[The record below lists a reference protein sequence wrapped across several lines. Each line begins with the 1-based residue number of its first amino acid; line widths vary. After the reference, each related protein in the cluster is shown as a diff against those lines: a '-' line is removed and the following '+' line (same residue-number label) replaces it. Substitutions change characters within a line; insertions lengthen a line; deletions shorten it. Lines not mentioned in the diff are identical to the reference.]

1 MTARHSAWSRTGRT
15 AAALAAV
22 AVLATACGTGDPDL
36 PEPETPAAPEEFTA
50 ANVDAWLD
58 ATVPEMLEEAGIA
71 GATVAVVGDGQVLT
85 TRGFGFADV
94 DGGVE
99 VDPAETLFRPGS
111 VSKVFT
117 ATAVMQLVEQGLV
130 DLDAD
135 VSEYLDFDIPREF
148 DEDLTLRHLLTHT
161 GGFEERVSGLIAFEG
176 TGAHL
181 REALATDPPE
191 QVFRPGTTPSYSNYG
206 NALAGYIVER
216 VAGVPFEEYI
226 AVELLQP
233 LGMDSSSFEQPLP
246 ADLADRMSNGYASA
260 DGPAQPFEHVGT
272 PPAGALSATADDMA
286 QFMLAQLGARPDGVE
301 LLDAATREQMYSPA
315 LDGGSLAEF
324 AGAQRMTLG
333 WFQEDQNGHRVVGH
347 GGDTNWFHSHLNL
360 YPDDGAGIFV
370 SFNSS
375 GTAGTETLGLRA
387 DLMAGFADR
396 YFPGE
401 TEAAVAEGWSAD
413 DVAGTYY
420 SSRGSESTFLSA
432 LGVFNTTEVTALDD
446 GRLYFAADPGTQEP
460 GVFEPVGGGVWRE
473 VGGDRTIA
481 VRTEDGEVTGIV
493 HDAAF
498 TLLPLDVEREL
509 SAPLLAAAVAVL
521 LLALLAWPA
530 GAVYRRLRRR
540 PGPGREG
547 RVSRALVR
555 VGAACAVLAIAGWV
569 AIVVMAMSLQEPS
582 AALIRT
588 VQVVQLIAA
597 LGLIPAVVRFVGE
610 IRRKAG
616 WRAVTGTVVVFLALA
631 AVADFAIEFHLLSPN
646 ISY

>member
-1 MTARHSAWSRTGRT
+1 MTARHPARRRLGGT

-22 AVLATACGTGDPDL
+22 AILATACSTSDPEL
-36 PEPETPAAPEEFTA
+36 PEPETPAAPEELTA

-58 ATVPEMLEEAGIA
+58 ATLPGMLEDAGVA

-85 TRGFGFADV
+85 TRGFGYADTAA
-94 DGGVE
+94 GVE

-117 ATAVMQLVEQGLV
+117 ATAVMQLVEQGEL

-135 VSEYLDFDIPREF
+135 VSEYLDFAIERRYD
-148 DEDLTLRHLLTHT
+148 DDLTLRHLLSHT
-161 GGFEERVSGLIAFEG
+161 AGFEERIAGLIAFEG
-176 TGAHL
+176 DDVNL
-181 REALATDPPE
+181 RDALATDPPE

-216 VAGVPFEEYI
+216 VSGMPFEDYI
-226 AVELLQP
+226 DQNLFQP
-233 LGMDSSSFEQPLP
+233 LGMGSSSFEQPLP
-246 ADLADRMSNGYASA
+246 AELANRISDGYANA
-260 DGPAQPFEHVGT
+260 DGPAQPFEYVGT

-286 QFMLAQLGARPDGVE
+286 QFMLAQLGTHPGGVE
-301 LLDAATREQMYSPA
+301 LLDAATRELMYTPA
-315 LDGGSLAEF
+315 LDEDSLAEF

-333 WFQEDQNGHRVVGH
+333 WFQEDQNGHRIVGH

-375 GTAGTETLGLRA
+375 GTKGSETLGMRA
-387 DLMAGFADR
+387 DLMGAFADR

-401 TEAAVAEGWSAD
+401 TETVADGSDAED
-413 DVAGTYY
+413 LAGVYY
-420 SSRGSESTFLSA
+420 SSRGSQSTFLSVID
-432 LGVFNTTEVTALDD
+432 LLNTTEITALDD
-446 GRLYFAADPGTQEP
+446 GRLYFAADPGTMEP
-460 GVFEPVGGGVWRE
+460 GVFESVGGGVWKE

-498 TLLPLDVEREL
+498 TLLPLDADRRI
-509 SAPLLAAAVAVL
+509 AFPLLIASFTVL
-521 LLALLAWPA
+521 LLSLLAWPA
-530 GAVYRRLRRR
+530 ATIWRRLRHR

-547 RVSRALVR
+547 RRWRVLVR
-555 VGAACAVLAIAGWV
+555 IGAASSVLAVLGWLAI
-569 AIVVMAMSLQEPS
+569 ILIAMSLQDLSP
-582 AALIRT
+582 ALIRT
-588 VQVVQLIAA
+588 VQVLQLVGA
-597 LGLIPAVVRFVGE
+597 LGLIPAVVKLVGE

-616 WRAVTGTVVVFLALA
+616 WKAVTGTVVVFLALS
-631 AVADFAIEFHLLSPN
+631 AVADFAFGFQLLSPN
-646 ISY
+646 ITY